1 MAITT
6 LYTEDMYLQEF
17 KATVESVTDE
27 KFVILDKTAF
37 YPKSGGVDGDTGT
50 ITRESDGKKFAVIYT
65 GKFQGKISHEVEM
78 KGDGDKDVDGPGLKM
93 GDKIVG
99 KINWERRYELMRYHT
114 AAHVLSGVFYQEG
127 KVKVTGNNLVLG
139 KGRIDFNFPDF
150 DRKMVEDFVRKAN
163 EIIEKNLSVQVT
175 YISREELEKDADL
188 TKLAMGLPKGIQTV
202 RIVDVGFDKQPD
214 GGCHVRALG
223 EIGKIEITTIKNKGK
238 NNRRLYFILK
248 KSA

>member
-1 MAITT
+1 MANPTNTT
-6 LYTEDMYLQEF
+6 LYTDDMYLQEF
-17 KATVESVTDE
+17 KATIDSVTDE
-27 KFVILDKTAF
+27 KYIILDQTAF

-50 ITRESDGKKFAVIYT
+50 ITRQSDGKEFTVIYT
-65 GKFQGKISHEVEM
+65 GKFQGKISHEVDDSGLNV
-78 KGDGDKDVDGPGLKM
+78 GDEIL
-93 GDKIVG
+93 G
-99 KINWERRYELMRYHT
+99 KINWVRRYELMRYHT

-127 KVKVTGNNLVLG
+127 EVKVTGNNLVLG
-139 KGRIDFNFPDF
+139 KGRIDFNFPEF
-150 DRKMVEDFVRKAN
+150 DRTKVEEFVRKAN
-163 EIIEKNLSVQVT
+163 KIIEKNLSVQVT

-214 GGCHVRALG
+214 GGCHVRTLG

-238 NNRRLYFILK
+238 NNRRLYFLLK